1 MKNFGLLIT
10 GVVLTILFLLF
21 STQIYEILYYSQN
34 FSNWMYNNSMYLVIA
49 IVTVLVSWGI
59 AFIYYYL
66 INSVRFDRWYHWL
79 LMLLASILLAPC
91 VDIAYSNS
99 SSSAIGTDFSSD
111 ILNFA
116 IINILVTAIFFI
128 IASFSIR
135 WWSYNCN
142 HTPIPQ

>member
-10 GVVLTILFLLF
+10 GFVLTVLFLIF

-59 AFIYYYL
+59 AIIYYYL

-79 LMLLASILLAPC
+79 IMLFASILLAPC
-91 VDIAYSNS
+91 VDIAYSNTS
-99 SSSAIGTDFSSD
+99 SSEIGANFSTD
-111 ILNFA
+111 IVNFA
-116 IINILVTAIFFI
+116 IVNILVTAIFFI

-135 WWSYNCN
+135 WWSYNCS